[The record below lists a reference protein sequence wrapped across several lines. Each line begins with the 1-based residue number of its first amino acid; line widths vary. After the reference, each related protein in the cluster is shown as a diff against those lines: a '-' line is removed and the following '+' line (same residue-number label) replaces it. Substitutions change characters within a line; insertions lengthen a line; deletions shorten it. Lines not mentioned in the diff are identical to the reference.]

1 MSACHRKEVERQL
14 KTAQQLG
21 NLRQVK
27 YLLAILAV
35 MDGQSFAQVALILRV
50 HEKTVAAWVRIFC
63 CYGSTGAPRKKPTGR
78 PPKLTPT
85 QKAALATLIDE
96 GPVKAGFS
104 GACWRSPMIQQL
116 IYDRFGV
123 YYNVFYIAQLLKNL
137 GFSYQK
143 AAFVSDHLD
152 EGKRREWQ
160 TKTWPQI
167 LRLANAKKALLLFG
181 DEASFP
187 QWGTLTYT
195 WARRGQQPMAKTSGK
210 RKGYKVLGLIDYFT
224 GRLFYQGQEGRLN
237 STAYIAFLRRV
248 LEQTTQPI
256 LLIQDGARYHTSAE
270 TKAFFAQQAARLQV
284 FQLPTYSP
292 DYNPIEKLW
301 KKIKQQDTHL
311 HYFPT
316 FEALTAKVE
325 QALLKFAN
333 IPEEILKKAGQP
345 EVQHET
351 SPMLLQLQEQGFPM
365 APTGRKLVAMQLLRQ
380 CLGRDTAQDLAAFDR
395 DHRNRLVQGR
405 RVRVAFEDFD
415 VR

>member
-1 MSACHRKEVERQL
+1 MCCMRFTMSSSDRKEVEHQL
-14 KTAQQLG
+14 KTAQHLG

-35 MDGQSFAQVALILRV
+35 IDGQSFAQVAVVLRV
-50 HEKTVAAWVRIFC
+50 QEKTVIKWVGVFC
-63 CYGSTGAPRKKPTGR
+63 CYGLQGAPRQKPPGR

-85 QKAALATLIDE
+85 QQAALATLIDE

-123 YYNVFYIAQLLKNL
+123 FYNVFYIAQLLKNL

-152 EGKRREWQ
+152 EDKRQVWR
-160 TKTWPQI
+160 TTTWPQI
-167 LRLANAKKALLLFG
+167 LRRAKERKALLLFG

-195 WARRGQQPMAKTSGK
+195 WARRGQQPKVKTWGK
-210 RKGYKVLGLIDYFT
+210 RKGSKVFGLIDYFT
-224 GRLFYQGQEGRLN
+224 GHFFYQGQDGRLN
-237 STAYIAFLRRV
+237 SAAYITFLTRV
-248 LEQTTQPI
+248 LAQTTQPI
-256 LLIQDGARYHTSAE
+256 ILIQDGAKYHTSAE
-270 TKAFFAQQAARLQV
+270 TKAFFAQQRARLQIV
-284 FQLPTYSP
+284 QLPTYSP

-316 FEALTAKVE
+316 FEALTEKVE
-325 QALLKFAN
+325 QALLKFTNA
-333 IPEEILKKAGQP
+333 PEEILALC
-345 EVQHET
+345 
-351 SPMLLQLQEQGFPM
+351 SL
-365 APTGRKLVAMQLLRQ
+365 PTEL
-380 CLGRDTAQDLAAFDR
+380 AQAA
-395 DHRNRLVQGR
+395 
-405 RVRVAFEDFD
+405 
-415 VR
+415 

>member
-1 MSACHRKEVERQL
+1 MCCFRFTISSVYRKEVEYQL
-14 KTAQQLG
+14 KMDQRLG

-35 MDGQSFAQVALILRV
+35 MDGQNFAQVALLLRV
-50 HEKTVAAWVRIFC
+50 HEKTVAAWVRTFC
-63 CYGSTGAPRKKPTGR
+63 CHGLKGVPRKKPPGR
-78 PPKLTPT
+78 PPKLSPT
-85 QKAALATLIDE
+85 QKAALTTLLDE

-104 GACWRSPMIQQL
+104 GACWRSPLIQQL
-116 IYDRFGV
+116 IFERFGV

-152 EGKRREWQ
+152 ERKRHEWR
-160 TKTWPQI
+160 TTTWPQI
-167 LRLANAKKALLLFG
+167 LRLAQARKALLLFG

-195 WARRGQQPMAKTSGK
+195 WARRGQQPLVKTSGK
-210 RKGYKVLGLIDYFT
+210 RKGYKVFGLIEYFT
-224 GRLFYQGQEGRLN
+224 GRFFYQGQDGRLN
-237 STAYIAFLRRV
+237 SAAYIAFLTRV
-248 LEQTTQPI
+248 LTQTTRSI
-256 LLIQDGARYHTSAE
+256 VLIQDGAKYHTSAE

-333 IPEEILKKAGQP
+333 IPEEILALC
-345 EVQHET
+345 
-351 SPMLLQLQEQGFPM
+351 SL
-365 APTGRKLVAMQLLRQ
+365 PTEL
-380 CLGRDTAQDLAAFDR
+380 AQAA
-395 DHRNRLVQGR
+395 
-405 RVRVAFEDFD
+405 
-415 VR
+415 

>member
-1 MSACHRKEVERQL
+1 MCCFRFTISTASRKEVEHQL
-14 KTAQQLG
+14 KRAQQLG

-27 YLLAILAV
+27 NLLAILAV
-35 MDGQSFAQVALILRV
+35 IDGQSFAQVALLLRV
-50 HEKTVAAWVRIFC
+50 HAKTVAKWVGVFC
-63 CYGSTGAPRKKPTGR
+63 CYGLQGAPRKKPPGR

-116 IYDRFGV
+116 IFERFGV

-152 EGKRREWQ
+152 EHKRQEWR
-160 TKTWPQI
+160 TITWPQI
-167 LRLANAKKALLLFG
+167 LRLAKARKALLLFG

-195 WARRGQQPMAKTSGK
+195 WARRGQQPRVKTSGK
-210 RKGYKVLGLIDYFT
+210 RKGYKIFGLIDYFT

-237 STAYIAFLRRV
+237 SATYIAFLKGV
-248 LEQTTQPI
+248 LEYTTQSI
-256 LLIQDGARYHTSAE
+256 LLIQDGARYHTSAA

-316 FEALTAKVE
+316 FEALTEKVE

-333 IPEEILKKAGQP
+333 APEEVLALC
-345 EVQHET
+345 
-351 SPMLLQLQEQGFPM
+351 SL
-365 APTGRKLVAMQLLRQ
+365 PTEL
-380 CLGRDTAQDLAAFDR
+380 AQAA
-395 DHRNRLVQGR
+395 
-405 RVRVAFEDFD
+405 
-415 VR
+415 